1 MQHIRRPLR
10 GGADRN
16 RLRQTT
22 SAPYLGRPLRGGA
35 DRNFESL
42 TQDLVEWAV
51 APCAGAR
58 IETAGFL
65 TQFASALGRPLR
77 GGADRNS
84 RESRSS
90 TRPPDV
96 APCAGA
102 RIETPAQGCHRKSP
116 TVAPCAGARI
126 ETHITTSQS
135 EERRGRPLRG
145 GADRNCSRCYAV
157 RYRWVAPCA
166 GARIETADWTRLTG
180 KASVAPCAGARIETS
195 GPRSGPQGVWSPP
208 ARGRGSKLRRC
219 EDLHDRAESPLRGG
233 ADRNPFRTASRRGPA
248 CRPLRGGADRNLD
261 CVGAIAGRV
270 GRPLRGGADRNR
282 LSSRHADTFDWS
294 PPARGR
300 GSKHFTHRP
309 APYGHGVAPCAGAR
323 IETP

>member
-1 MQHIRRPLR
+1 MGGRPLRGGADRNRRLPHTVRECLGSPPARGRGSKQPGEQVIDPTTGRRPLR

-16 RLRQTT
+16 
-22 SAPYLGRPLRGGA
+22 S
-35 DRNFESL
+35 
-42 TQDLVEWAV
+42 
-51 APCAGAR
+51 
-58 IETAGFL
+58 
-65 TQFASALGRPLR
+65 
-77 GGADRNS
+77 
-84 RESRSS
+84 
-90 TRPPDV
+90 
-96 APCAGA
+96 
-102 RIETPAQGCHRKSP
+102 AQGCHRKSP

-219 EDLHDRAESPLRGG
+219 EDLHDRAESPPARGRG
-233 ADRNPFRTASRRGPA
+233 SKPVQDGIEARPSLSPPARGRGSKPRLCRRDRWPRWSPPARG
-248 CRPLRGGADRNLD
+248 RGSKQTVLED
-261 CVGAIAGRV
+261 
-270 GRPLRGGADRNR
+270 
-282 LSSRHADTFDWS
+282 ADTFDWS